1 MYRIIEL
8 DIDPSLSADTGV
20 FEVAWVE
27 YPAIE
32 QELMFFG
39 KQKFYR
45 APEEVSAK
53 ACRAIKENEERGNPA
68 ATMVG
73 KIRGQQL
80 CQKEDVSLETIKRM
94 KSYLERAA
102 TYYTGN
108 YDDNGTISYDLW
120 GGKPGLEWVDSILK
134 DVEEMGIQDFAEVG
148 PRGGIRESD
157 KAPKSDTPN
166 RDPKGEGTAKGD
178 ASNTRGA
185 EVTQR
190 VEEILQKKSDEF
202 NEKYKDN
209 LGYGVTVG
217 MLKSV
222 YQRGVGAYNTSHS
235 PSVNSAEQWALA
247 RVNAFLYLV
256 KNGRPENSKYTTDY
270 DLLPSKHP
278 KKVDMGIQDFVKPG
292 PTEDKDEFIS
302 RCIAYVIKEGKTPE
316 QAAGQCY
323 GMWDNREFAPD
334 KVSFDWDDTL
344 STKNGKKLLEQ
355 EMSRGSIIYIISA
368 RSITSREMIDLANKY
383 GFPARNIY
391 TVGSNKAKVEKIKEL
406 GIKRHY
412 DNNFRVVDEL
422 GTVGIQFDYQLPL
435 PPFDNY
441 PTSGGT
447 DDMLIEPELF
457 NCGCGETHEVMMEK
471 DNLYVLGYETKHFY
485 MCPGA
490 IALFTHL
497 TGMELTEDAEGMIR
511 SAAQIADNVFGIEE
525 NVIDNGFA
533 TPEQYEQAKILVDD
547 FKDVM
552 GEIDEIV
559 GMKHDVSFM
568 DGHVKVIEDYLDEPS
583 DWSPE
588 DLEMK
593 AKFDKLRFSLSRQEF
608 EAVTNTLLRGF
619 TESEIYGMNHPTPTT
634 YFLYKRV
641 MSGFP
646 DREFC
651 DSIEGRYFRRAQID
665 ALRDTNTSFGH
676 NGEPYSKWLYK
687 GGPQCVHAWEKYLFQ
702 GRNKANRG
710 MAEGKAGMAPQ
721 SMPGKGYYPGTARYE
736 ANLSSQSVS
745 FTNDLGCFGDLC
757 KIEFSKNDE
766 MLFAANKEEK
776 MIYTPLMIPDIL
788 IPRYDEVSKEKYYV
802 KFTPE
807 TIKKI
812 RDKFMIEQRLRETNY
827 EHTDHK
833 FSDIVMVESWIVQG
847 EKDKA
852 YELGFTKEQIP
863 FGTWFAAYKVLD
875 TPEGNTLW
883 NEYIKPG
890 KVRGASVEGNFILN
904 FSLQKGDDYLLE
916 QIINILNQIS

>member
-39 KQKFYR
+39 KQKFYK

-68 ATMVG
+68 ATQVG

-80 CQKEDVSLETIKRM
+80 CDRAEISLETIKRM

-102 TYYTGN
+102 TYYTGDYN
-108 YDDNGTISYDLW
+108 DNGTISYDLW
-120 GGKPGLEWVDSILK
+120 GGKPALDWVDSILK
-134 DVEEMGIQDFAEVG
+134 DIESQNMEMEPNPCWDGYEPYGTKMVDGKEVPNCIPVE
-148 PRGGIRESD
+148 
-157 KAPKSDTPN
+157 
-166 RDPKGEGTAKGD
+166 
-178 ASNTRGA
+178 
-185 EVTQR
+185 
-190 VEEILQKKSDEF
+190 
-202 NEKYKDN
+202 
-209 LGYGVTVG
+209 
-217 MLKSV
+217 
-222 YQRGVGAYNTSHS
+222 
-235 PSVNSAEQWALA
+235 
-247 RVNAFLYLV
+247 
-256 KNGRPENSKYTTDY
+256 
-270 DLLPSKHP
+270 
-278 KKVDMGIQDFVKPG
+278 MGIQDFVKPG
-292 PTEDKDEFIS
+292 PTENKDEFIS

-323 GMWDNREFAPD
+323 GMWDNREFAGD

-344 STKNGKKLLEQ
+344 STRNGKMLLEQ

-368 RSITSREMIDLANKY
+368 RSLTSKEMIDLANKY
-383 GFPARNIY
+383 GFPATNIY

-412 DNNFRVVDEL
+412 DNNFRVIDEL
-422 GTVGIQFDYQLPL
+422 GSVGIQFDYQLPL

-441 PTSGGT
+441 PTSGDT
-447 DDMLIEPELF
+447 DAMLIEPELF
-457 NCGCGETHEVMMEK
+457 TDCGCKKTESLSEMKLEDME
-471 DNLYVLGYETKHFY
+471 LYVLGYETKNFH

-490 IALFTHL
+490 VALFTHL
-497 TGMELTEDAEGMIR
+497 INMDLTEDAEGMIR

-525 NVIDNGFA
+525 DVIENGFA
-533 TPEQYEQAKILVDD
+533 TIEEYNQVKLLVDD

-559 GMKHDVSFM
+559 GMNHDVSFM
-568 DGHVKVIEDYLDEPS
+568 DGHVQTVEKYLGNTSDWEIEDI
-583 DWSPE
+583 
-588 DLEMK
+588 EMK
-593 AKFDKLRFSLSRQEF
+593 AQFDKLKFSMSKQEF
-608 EAVTNTLLRGF
+608 ESVTNPLLRGF
-619 TESEIYGMNHPTPTT
+619 TESEIFGMDHKTPTT

-646 DREFC
+646 DRDFC
-651 DSIEGRYFRRAQID
+651 MSIENRYFRRAQID
-665 ALRDTNTSFGH
+665 ALRDVNSAFGH
-676 NGEPYSKWLYK
+676 NGDGYSKWLYK
-687 GGPQCVHAWEKYLFQ
+687 GGPQCVHAWERYLFQ

-710 MAEGKAGMAPQ
+710 MAEGKAGQAPQ
-721 SMPGKGYYPGTARYE
+721 SMPGAGYYPGTARYE
-736 ANLSSQSVS
+736 ANLSKQSVS

-757 KIEFSKNDE
+757 KVEFSKDNE
-766 MLFAANKEEK
+766 MLFAANKEER
-776 MIYTPLMIPDIL
+776 MVYTPLMIPNIL
-788 IPRYDEVSKEKYYV
+788 IPRYDEVSREKYYV

-812 RDKFMIEQRLRETNY
+812 RDKFMIEQRLRDTNY
-827 EHTDHK
+827 EHTDKK
-833 FSDIVMVESWIVQG
+833 FSDVVMVESWIVEG
-847 EKDKA
+847 ESDKA
-852 YELGFTKEQIP
+852 YQLGFNQEQIP
-863 FGTWFAAYKVLD
+863 FGTWFAAYKVLE
-875 TPEGNTLW
+875 TPEGDILW

-890 KVRGASVEGNFILN
+890 KVKGASVEGNFILN
-904 FSLQKGDDYLLE
+904 FSVEKGDDYLLK

>member
-39 KQKFYR
+39 KQKFYK

-120 GGKPGLEWVDSILK
+120 GGKPALKWVDSILK
-134 DVEEMGIQDFAEVG
+134 DIESQDMEMEPNPCWDGYVPYGTKIVDGKEVPNCIPVE
-148 PRGGIRESD
+148 
-157 KAPKSDTPN
+157 
-166 RDPKGEGTAKGD
+166 
-178 ASNTRGA
+178 
-185 EVTQR
+185 
-190 VEEILQKKSDEF
+190 
-202 NEKYKDN
+202 
-209 LGYGVTVG
+209 
-217 MLKSV
+217 
-222 YQRGVGAYNTSHS
+222 
-235 PSVNSAEQWALA
+235 
-247 RVNAFLYLV
+247 
-256 KNGRPENSKYTTDY
+256 
-270 DLLPSKHP
+270 
-278 KKVDMGIQDFVKPG
+278 MGIQDFVKPG
-292 PTEDKDEFIS
+292 PTENKDEFIS

-368 RSITSREMIDLANKY
+368 RSITNREMIDLANKY

-412 DNNFRVVDEL
+412 DNNFRVIDEL

-457 NCGCGETHEVMMEK
+457 NCGCGGTHEVMMEK

-525 NVIDNGFA
+525 NVIENGFA
-533 TPEQYEQAKILVDD
+533 TIEQYEQAKILVDD

-568 DGHVKVIEDYLDEPS
+568 DGHIKVIEDYLDESS
-583 DWSPE
+583 DWTPE

-619 TESEIYGMNHPTPTT
+619 TESEIFGMKHKTPTT

-665 ALRDTNTSFGH
+665 ALRDTNTNFGH
-676 NGEPYSKWLYK
+676 NGQPYSKWLYK

-702 GRNKANRG
+702 ERNKANVG

-827 EHTDHK
+827 EHSDQK